1 MNRVP
6 RPNVTARC
14 AVGAALIALGFPLA
28 TAPASVASPIGT
40 LVGTATRPHLD
51 ESPSPSTISALQPD
65 AAPASI
71 ESLAPLVPTV
81 DGTLAI
87 SGRVTNRTDAP
98 ATDVSVRLRI
108 SPTQLEGRFEIAQV
122 LSGNTSREGAS
133 VERTR
138 TDLSTAL
145 APAQQQPYSI
155 SIPFK
160 DTNLGTGS
168 SANGVYVIAVET
180 LGRKSIDGPIERL
193 GLTRSFLPWFP
204 QPAQLKPSKLVWM
217 WPITSAPSRDAN
229 GVLSTETTPDEMAP
243 GGRLTRFLDAA
254 QADPKAISWV
264 VDPQLLEEAGAIGN
278 GYRVASPTGVT
289 EGTSPDAAKVWL
301 TRATATLKTADVRA
315 LPYAIP
321 DVVAVHRAGLDSDV
335 VLSSTSAAPLASR
348 VLARPVS
355 GDVAWPTDGVIDT
368 GTLDLLR
375 SAGVSTVVLKDSTA
389 PAEPPVAYTP
399 SGSIALSSLSGTA
412 RAVLTDTG
420 LGDALAMPQNTNAQ
434 TVLARQRFLAE
445 TGLITS
451 ELPSVSRTVV
461 ALGQPLWSPSAAF
474 LRDTLTA
481 LSSAPWISTA
491 TLSELLSIPPS
502 TVARARLRYS
512 REDVARQLDP
522 DLLARVSRQHASLRN
537 FRDVVTDSG
546 ANSDRFTFAL
556 IRTGSGIWRS
566 DVDSAS
572 SLLDR
577 ITAQL
582 DDLKS
587 GVRVL
592 SRAKVNF
599 PGESGVIPVTIA
611 NDLSHS
617 VTVGVRLVGN
627 PSVRLIVTQPDVVS
641 LDPGQKVT
649 IQVQAQ
655 VLGSGAVPVYV
666 SLTTPSGEIYSAPV
680 VITVATSAYS
690 RAAAWI
696 VGGAFVLL
704 VILIIINFFRRNKV
718 RRNATAGDAP

>member
-1 MNRVP
+1 MNRAP
-6 RPNVTARC
+6 RPSVTARF
-14 AVGAALIALGFPLA
+14 AVGAALIAFGVPLA
-28 TAPASVASPIGT
+28 ASPATAASPLGT
-40 LVGTATRPHLD
+40 NVDTGSQPRSV
-51 ESPSPSTISALQPD
+51 ESPSPSTTFAQQPD

-81 DGTLAI
+81 IGTLAI
-87 SGRVTNRTDAP
+87 SGRVTNRTDVP
-98 ATDVSVRLRI
+98 ETDVSIRLRI
-108 SPTQLEGRFEIAQV
+108 SPTPLQGRFEIAQV
-122 LSGNTSREGAS
+122 LSGNTSREGAP

-138 TDLSTAL
+138 TDVSAAL
-145 APAQQQPYSI
+145 EPAQQQPYSI

-180 LGRKSIDGPIERL
+180 LGRKSIDGPVERL

-217 WPITSAPSRDAN
+217 WPITSAPGRDAN

-243 GGRLTRFLDAA
+243 GGRLSRFLDAA
-254 QADPKAISWV
+254 PADPKAISWV

-278 GYRVASPTGVT
+278 GYRVATPTGVT
-289 EGTSPDAAKVWL
+289 EGALPDTAKVWL
-301 TRATATLKTADVRA
+301 TRTTATLKTADVRA

-321 DVVAVHRAGLDSDV
+321 DVVAVNRAGLGSDV

-355 GDVAWPTDGVIDT
+355 GELAWPTDGVIDT
-368 GTLDLLR
+368 STLDLLR

-389 PAEPPVAYTP
+389 PPDPAVSYTP
-399 SGSIALSSLSGTA
+399 SSSIALSSLSGTA

-420 LGDALAMPQNTNAQ
+420 LSDALAMPQNTNAQ

-461 ALGQPLWSPSAAF
+461 ALGQPLWSPSTAF

-491 TLSELLSIPPS
+491 TLSDLLSTEPS
-502 TVARARLRYS
+502 TVPRAPIRYS
-512 REDVARQLDP
+512 REDAARQLAP
-522 DLLARVSRQHASLRN
+522 DLLARVSRQHQSLRN
-537 FRDVVTDSG
+537 FRDVVADSG
-546 ANSDRFTFAL
+546 ADSDRFTFAL
-556 IRTGSGIWRS
+556 IRSESGVWRN
-566 DVDSAS
+566 DLDAASA
-572 SLLDR
+572 LLDR
-577 ITAQL
+577 ITTQL

-599 PGESGVIPVTIA
+599 PGETGVIPVTIA
-611 NDLSHS
+611 NDLPHS

-627 PSVRLIVTQPDVVS
+627 PSVRLIVTQPDAVT
-641 LDPGQKVT
+641 LDPGQKAT

-655 VLGSGAVPVYV
+655 VLGSGAVPVDV
-666 SLTTPSGEIYSAPV
+666 SLTTPTGEIYSAPV

-704 VILIIINFFRRNKV
+704 LILIIINFLRRNKV
-718 RRNATAGDAP
+718 RRNAAAEDAP